1 MEKQKIFKISQT
13 EKSDNISVISQNSDS
28 FSTQKTLFSSNYKQN
43 LINKTKEFSASKH
56 INKKFLLLKKE
67 LKLNNKLR
75 KIQIDSLL
83 KKCKSKFFKCLYNQ
97 LKINY
102 KEKFPKFSQEF
113 ITNIR
118 IDINKQFL
126 NKTIIEIYKET
137 NFEFNPENFFLN
149 DNNIE
154 NINKKQSLI
163 IFLNLKLYEIYEYY
177 LNSINYYDD
186 YLFILKKDGKNF
198 AILFNFMCHN
208 FIKYYLE
215 SKKIN
220 NLISNINFNKISFNK
235 RLNQKNRMFQIT
247 KKF

>member
-1 MEKQKIFKISQT
+1 MEKQKIFKISQI
-13 EKSDNISVISQNSDS
+13 ENSDNVSIISQNSDS
-28 FSTQKTLFSSNYKQN
+28 FSTQKTLFSSNFKQN
-43 LINKTKEFSASKH
+43 NINKIKEFSTSKY

-83 KKCKSKFFKCLYNQ
+83 KKCKSKFFKCLYKQ
-97 LKINY
+97 LKNNY
-102 KEKFPKFSQEF
+102 NEKFPKFSQEF

-118 IDINKQFL
+118 IDVNKYFL

-137 NFEFNPENFFLN
+137 NSEFDSEKFFYN
-149 DNNIE
+149 DEYIE
-154 NINKKQSLI
+154 DINKKQSLK

-186 YLFILKKDGKNF
+186 YLYILKKDGKNF
-198 AILFNFMCHN
+198 ALLFDFMSHN

-215 SKKIN
+215 SKRIN
-220 NLISNINFNKISFNK
+220 NFISNINFNKLSFHK
-235 RLNQKNRMFQIT
+235 RLGHKNRMFQIT
-247 KKF
+247 KKI